1 MGKSGK
7 KTNKTPPPQF
17 SKSKHLSHVRITEV
31 TVINEV
37 SLEITVR
44 HNLGLYRLFRHYFLI
59 LDIYDAV

>member
-1 MGKSGK
+1 MIMPDRHKQ
-7 KTNKTPPPQF
+7 TPPPQF

>member
-7 KTNKTPPPQF
+7 KNKQKPPPQF
-17 SKSKHLSHVRITEV
+17 SKSKHLSRITEV